1 MVIMDEPTS
10 ALDALAEKD
19 IYQRFGQLIQHK
31 TAVYISHRLSST
43 QFCDKIALFNEQ
55 GLAEYGTHKE
65 LMALH
70 GEYYHMFTVQGR
82 YYQKGSV
89 SHEYLEQD

>member
-19 IYQRFGQLIQHK
+19 IYQRFDQLIQHK

-82 YYQKGSV
+82 YYQKGNV